1 MPGPEGYNR
10 FYRENKDGFSG
21 GRPDQV
27 VRDIL
32 KYRKDGSVLEIG
44 AGEGRHARFLADH
57 GFQVTAFDRSEVG
70 IESLREKAAA
80 QGLSIK
86 AEVKDATE
94 LELSEKFDVMVNT
107 YMMHHLHRE
116 EALELIRVMQEHTN
130 VDGIN
135 AITAFMRQGDI
146 YGPDSTHRFLPE
158 PNELRNLYKDWE
170 ILEYAEAETSMV
182 AKKPDGTHMK
192 NYYASLLARRLPPER

>member
-1 MPGPEGYNR
+1 MPGPEGYDR
-10 FYRENKDGFSG
+10 FYQKNKEGFSG

-44 AGEGRHARFLADH
+44 AGEGRHARFLADQ

-107 YMMHHLHRE
+107 YMLHHLPRE

-146 YGPDSTHRFLPE
+146 YSPDSAHRFLPE
-158 PNELRNLYKDWE
+158 PNELRDLYKDWE
-170 ILEYAEAETSMV
+170 ILEYTEAETSMA

-192 NYYASLLARRLPPER
+192 NYCAGLLARKLPPER